1 MLGNC
6 EALEEGNDD
15 NDDIDWFW
23 NEGRREGGE
32 LVVVV
37 LVALDNVVFVTA
49 EEADDVLVAIHDI
62 GIIEDNITIRINK
75 DNNSNDEVESSCSSA
90 SNILITTTIYYSSSS
105 GLISFITVAAVAII
119 IMYSLLMT

>member
-6 EALEEGNDD
+6 EALEEGND

-37 LVALDNVVFVTA
+37 LVALDNVVFATA
-49 EEADDVLVAIHDI
+49 EEADDVLVAIPDI

-75 DNNSNDEVESSCSSA
+75 DNDSNDEVESSCST
-90 SNILITTTIYYSSSS
+90 SNILITTIYYSSSS
-105 GLISFITVAAVAII
+105 GLISFIIVAAVAII

>member
-6 EALEEGNDD
+6 EALEEGND

-37 LVALDNVVFVTA
+37 LVALDNVVFATA
-49 EEADDVLVAIHDI
+49 EEADDVLVAIPDI

-75 DNNSNDEVESSCSSA
+75 DNNSNNDEVVSSCST
-90 SNILITTTIYYSSSS
+90 SNILITTIYYSSSS
-105 GLISFITVAAVAII
+105 GLISFIIVAAVAII

>member
-1 MLGNC
+1 MSGNC

-15 NDDIDWFW
+15 NNDIDWFW
-23 NEGRREGGE
+23 NEGRRGGE
-32 LVVVV
+32 KVVVV
-37 LVALDNVVFVTA
+37 LVALDNVVFATA

-75 DNNSNDEVESSCSSA
+75 DNNSNDEVESSCST
-90 SNILITTTIYYSSSS
+90 SNILITTIYYSSSS

-119 IMYSLLMT
+119 MYSLLMT